1 MAFAQSQ
8 VTDFDFKFI
17 FVRVT
22 MKNFTYVRST
32 SVENALETSANN
44 PQVMYI
50 AGGTNLVDR
59 LKVFLDRPEQLIDVS
74 PLALKKIEATPEG
87 LKIGALVTNTELA
100 DSPEVRRDYPLLSR
114 AILAGASQQIRNMA
128 TVGGN
133 LLQRTR
139 CPYYYDTA
147 FACNKRNPESG
158 CPAVNGFNRMHA
170 IFGASEHCV
179 AVHPSDMCVALAAL
193 DAVVEVEGVGGKRR
207 IPFVDFHRLPGNTP
221 QRDSNLEPGE
231 LITSVILPP
240 LPMAKSGVYL
250 KIRDRA
256 SYSFALISV
265 AAALEIAEGKIVGAR
280 LAMGGV
286 AHKPWRLNKA
296 EQFLVGKSAVR
307 DTFQEAAEI
316 ATEDARSLA
325 YNEFKVEMSKRA
337 IRRALTVS
345 AKGGGVV

>member
-1 MAFAQSQ
+1 
-8 VTDFDFKFI
+8 
-17 FVRVT
+17 
-22 MKNFTYVRST
+22 MKNFAYARAI
-32 SVENALETSANN
+32 SVQDAVQSSANT

-59 LKVFLDRPEQLIDVS
+59 LKVFLDQPERLIDIS
-74 PLALKKIEATPEG
+74 HLALKQIEATPEG

-100 DSPEVRRDYPLLSR
+100 DCPEVRRDYPLLSR

-139 CPYYYDTA
+139 CPYYYDAA
-147 FACNKRNPESG
+147 FVCNKRDPGSG
-158 CPAVNGFNRMHA
+158 CPAVTGFNRMHA
-170 IFGASEHCV
+170 IFGASDQCV

-193 DAVVEVEGVGGKRR
+193 DAVVEVAGLQGKRQ
-207 IPFVDFHRLPGNTP
+207 IPLVDFHRLPGNTP
-221 QRDSNLEPGE
+221 QRDTNLEPGE

-250 KIRDRA
+250 KLRDRT

-265 AAALEIAEGKIVGAR
+265 AAALELDQGKIVQAR

-286 AHKPWRLNKA
+286 AHKPWRLEA
-296 EQFLVGKSAVR
+296 VEQFLVGKPALV
-307 DTFQEAAEI
+307 DIFQEAAEI
-316 ATEDARSLA
+316 ALGDAQPLA
-325 YNEFKVEMSKRA
+325 YNGFKIEMSKRA

-345 AKGGGVV
+345 AQGGGVI